1 MNEADKRSGFEIRL
15 LTDFFTTWNFLTWTI
30 HDNDFAFVFRNFMPS
45 PRIQLQAP
53 VVQALD
59 SAINRINHYPVD
71 KNIRETSCV
80 IQWQEIYPVDCAFH
94 LLNKGRF
101 ACIWQ
106 IERVGVKTTNF
117 ETARI
122 HSDFAA
128 VTVVVVF
135 QISLTVWPLTLR
147 AQVQLPRTAPL
158 LSLSVQML

>member
-1 MNEADKRSGFEIRL
+1 MNEADKRSGFEMRL
-15 LTDFFTTWNFLTWTI
+15 LAHFFTTWNFLTWTI
-30 HDNDFAFVFRNFMPS
+30 HDDDFVFVVGNFMLS
-45 PRIQLQAP
+45 PIIQLQAP
-53 VVQALD
+53 VVQTLD

-106 IERVGVKTTNF
+106 IERVGIKTKNF

-122 HSDFAA
+122 YGDFAS
-128 VTVVVVF
+128 VTGVVGF
-135 QISLTVWPLTLR
+135 KISLTVWPLTLR
-147 AQVQLPRTAPL
+147 AQVQLPRTTPL
-158 LSLSVQML
+158 LSLLVQML